1 MVPRCKLV
9 EKNMPSTS
17 STSVSRYLGTTT
29 YHDHCKERVSSVPKL
44 HPGSTAAAI
53 CSGCLIQAS
62 INSSSKGS
70 SAAWPSPWQK
80 TWKKRP
86 RSWRTWRK
94 RRKTCRCRV
103 AGGAVLSR
111 SLQRS
116 LPKAHA
122 DPHVFTQCIYS
133 WYFLIIVLLC
143 VILYTVISM
152 CTHTQTHTH
161 IYIYIYVC
169 LELLMHCSEGSG
181 ADATLGRGHCHLRP
195 WHVMFTINLV
205 GGFRLASKNQTYS
218 IMQKAQPI
226 YIYMIYSIH
235 QPMTDIFGMGWK
247 K

>member
-122 DPHVFTQCIYS
+122 DPHVFTLHI
-133 WYFLIIVLLC
+133 FLIFLDYC
-143 VILYTVISM
+143 FTM
-152 CTHTQTHTH
+152 CNSIYCNKYVHTHTDTHT
-161 IYIYIYVC
+161 YI
-169 LELLMHCSEGSG
+169 
-181 ADATLGRGHCHLRP
+181 
-195 WHVMFTINLV
+195 
-205 GGFRLASKNQTYS
+205 
-218 IMQKAQPI
+218 
-226 YIYMIYSIH
+226 
-235 QPMTDIFGMGWK
+235 
-247 K
+247 

>member
-103 AGGAVLSR
+103 AGCAVLSR

-152 CTHTQTHTH
+152 CTHTETHTH
-161 IYIYIYVC
+161 IYNIYVC

-195 WHVMFTINLV
+195 WRDVYYQSSRWF
-205 GGFRLASKNQTYS
+205 QTCFKKS
-218 IMQKAQPI
+218 NIFDNAKSSTNI
-226 YIYMIYSIH
+226 YIYIYLY
-235 QPMTDIFGMGWK
+235 DL
-247 K
+247 